1 MTSLVSELSHRLM
14 LCLNTSPRLLLCT
27 FLCLGLQEL
36 NDLNS
41 GASSRLSSAL
51 LWVSVS
57 VSACKILTNEI

>member
-14 LCLNTSPRLLLCT
+14 LCLNAWRLVLCT

-51 LWVSVS
+51 LRVSVS